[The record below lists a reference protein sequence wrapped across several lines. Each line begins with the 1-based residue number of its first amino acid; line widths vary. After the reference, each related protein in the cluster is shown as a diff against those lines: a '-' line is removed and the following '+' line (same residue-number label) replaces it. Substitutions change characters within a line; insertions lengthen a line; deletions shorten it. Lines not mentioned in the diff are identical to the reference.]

1 MCVGSEHP
9 LSVSPV
15 PCLCEAPAQACAAFR
30 FGSEQ
35 LLSHSCA
42 PWVFRAP
49 ASSSPNEVSDRSR
62 SDVKFIVGKE
72 QREICGHRCIL
83 ACRCRA
89 FHEMFLEHPLL
100 ADSSVQLRPIIL
112 CDVQPEVFLAV
123 MEFLYTNCVTLDS
136 HIALEVLTSAL
147 EYGLEDLRKL
157 CVQFITE
164 TLTVEMACEA
174 LQGVV
179 KTQSFRELSDQA
191 LLTVL
196 RSDRL
201 TIDEVELV
209 RAVREWAH
217 VNSAVLD
224 TPVPEVAADVV
235 KELRLFLLSPEELT
249 DLERENRKDQFIP
262 VARIAEAWKF
272 HALRKGSRAQTHLL
286 RRRHGTLPRDHH
298 HRYLDPPP
306 K

>member
-1 MCVGSEHP
+1 M
-9 LSVSPV
+9 
-15 PCLCEAPAQACAAFR
+15 AQ
-30 FGSEQ
+30 
-35 LLSHSCA
+35 
-42 PWVFRAP
+42 VP
-49 ASSSPNEVSDRSR
+49 ASGSGSSAPLRGAAASFTDALGSLLNNPLF

-174 LQGVV
+174 LQAAVTYGQDDMKKQCLSCIEGATQGVV